1 MYAYCRIQKHES
13 SPPPDLHPLSFFFL
27 DNTNPADVHV
37 IRHAWRI
44 CCSIYETFRSTV
56 MIIYTAKKIYITRR
70 RGLCYIIIFLQ
81 SYSYLHTALLKWR
94 LTTDSISENG
104 GGGGF
109 LPTPWIYRRHLPH
122 SMFMFVFRNNV
133 LLKIINI
140 WFLFCSSIQVFF
152 FFYFWFMNSHITFRK
167 AICWCGL

>member
-104 GGGGF
+104 GGGIPSHS
-109 LPTPWIYRRHLPH
+109 LDLPPTPSTLYVHVRLQKQRSVKNNKHLI
-122 SMFMFVFRNNV
+122 S
-133 LLKIINI
+133 LL
-140 WFLFCSSIQVFF
+140 Q
-152 FFYFWFMNSHITFRK
+152 
-167 AICWCGL
+167 

>member
-104 GGGGF
+104 GGVPSHS
-109 LPTPWIYRRHLPH
+109 LDLPPTPSTLYVHVRLQKQRSVKNNKHLI
-122 SMFMFVFRNNV
+122 S
-133 LLKIINI
+133 LL
-140 WFLFCSSIQVFF
+140 Q
-152 FFYFWFMNSHITFRK
+152 
-167 AICWCGL
+167 